1 MRLISTGLA
10 AAVVAAVLSGAL
22 HGSDPVPRPDPPIST
37 GPDRSYHPAGRSVAA
52 RTDSVVIPT
61 LDPVVAMARAA
72 APLRRFTMLMSGDVL
87 LHSTLWTQAQR
98 DAQTAG
104 RAGYDFRPLLAGVRS
119 VVSAAD
125 LAICHL
131 ETPLGP
137 PGGPFSG
144 YPIFSVPPRIAQ
156 DLAWVGYDACTTAS
170 NHSLDGGVS
179 GVRRTLSALDAAGLG
194 HAGSARTAHEA
205 SRIYMLH
212 AAGAKLAL
220 LSYTYGLNGFV
231 PPADRPWIVGLIDPD
246 QIRADA
252 AGARRAGAD
261 IVLVALHWGNEYQQ
275 QPSSAQRQLAAR
287 LLASPDID
295 LVYGHHAHVVQPF
308 ERIGGKWVVYG
319 LGNHL
324 AEQSLAEQGT
334 HEGVLARFEFTATA
348 SGHWTVTAVE
358 YLPTAVSMSAPY
370 RLVDLTRMLAAGDR
384 VAADRRRE
392 FERAYRRIAAAVNSL
407 GADRDGLRPADLS

>member
-1 MRLISTGLA
+1 MRLVPIGLG

-22 HGSDPVPRPDPPIST
+22 HGSDPIRRPDPPIST
-37 GPDRSYHPAGRSVAA
+37 GPAQSYHPPGRTVAA
-52 RTDSVVIPT
+52 RTDSFVVPI
-61 LDPVVAMARAA
+61 LDPAVAMARRA
-72 APLRRFTMLMSGDVL
+72 APLRRFTVVMSGDVL
-87 LHSTLWTQAQR
+87 LHNSLWAQAQR
-98 DAQTAG
+98 DAQAAG
-104 RAGYDFRPLLAGVRS
+104 HEGYDFRPMLAGVRP
-119 VVSAAD
+119 VVRAAD

-137 PGGPFSG
+137 TGGPFSG

-156 DLAWVGYDACTTAS
+156 DLAWAGYDACTTAS

-179 GVRRTLSALDAAGLG
+179 GVRRTLAALDAAGLD

-205 SRIYMLH
+205 SRIQMLH
-212 AAGAKLAL
+212 AAGATVAL

-231 PPADRPWIVGLIDPD
+231 RPADRPWIVDLIGADR
-246 QIRADA
+246 IRADA
-252 AGARRAGAD
+252 AKARRAGAD
-261 IVLVALHWGNEYQQ
+261 IVLIALHWGNEYQQ
-275 QPSSAQRQLAAR
+275 QPSAEQRQLAAR

-308 ERIGGKWVVYG
+308 ERIGAKWVAYG

-324 AEQSLAEQGT
+324 AEQSLVEQAT

-348 SGHWTVTAVE
+348 SGHWLVTAVE
-358 YLPTAVSMSAPY
+358 YLPTVISTAAPY
-370 RLVDLTRMLAAGDR
+370 RLVELTRMLAAGDR
-384 VAADRRRE
+384 VGADRRRE
-392 FERAYRRIAAAVNSL
+392 FEQAYRRIAAAVNSL

>member
-1 MRLISTGLA
+1 VRVISIGLG

-22 HGSDPVPRPDPPIST
+22 HGGDPVPRPDSPIST
-37 GPDRSYHPAGRSVAA
+37 GPAGSYHPPGRTVAA
-52 RTDSVVIPT
+52 RTDSVVVLT
-61 LDPVVAMARAA
+61 LDPAVAMARAA
-72 APLRRFTMLMSGDVL
+72 APLRRFTVVMSGDVL
-87 LHSTLWTQAQR
+87 LHSTLWAQAQR
-98 DAQTAG
+98 DAQAAG
-104 RAGYDFRPLLAGVRS
+104 REGYDFRPLLAGVRP

-131 ETPLGP
+131 ETPLGRA
-137 PGGPFSG
+137 GGPYSS

-156 DLAWVGYDACTTAS
+156 DLAWTGYDACTTAS

-179 GVRRTLSALDAAGLG
+179 GVGRTLAALDAAGLG
-194 HAGSARTAHEA
+194 HAGSARTPREA
-205 SRIYMLH
+205 SRIQMLH
-212 AAGAKLAL
+212 ATGATLAL

-231 PPADRPWIVGLIDPD
+231 RPADRPWIVRLIDAD

-252 AGARRAGAD
+252 AEARRAGAD

-275 QPSSAQRQLAAR
+275 QPSDAQRELAAR

-308 ERIGGKWVVYG
+308 ERIGAKWVAYG

-324 AEQSLAEQGT
+324 AEQSSVEQST

-348 SGHWTVTAVE
+348 SGQWLLTAVE
-358 YLPTAVSMSAPY
+358 YLPTVVSASAPY
-370 RLVDLTRMLAAGDR
+370 RLVDLTRMLAVGDR
-384 VAADRRRE
+384 IADDRRRR
-392 FERAYRRIAAAVNSL
+392 FEQAYRRIAAAVNSL